1 MGWLRKKA
9 KQIGNV
15 FKKIGKKLK
24 KGLGKIA
31 KAFGKLG
38 PLGSLALSFIL
49 PGIGSAIGGWLGV
62 GGAGAN
68 TIFGSIFRGIK
79 FVGSKVSGAFG
90 KVWNTVSGA
99 IEGGLNKIGNVF
111 SAGSDIG
118 TGLRNW
124 VGEVVNGKETL
135 VDGEVVTEATGEIV
149 DGVAGEIA
157 EEAAGKVTD
166 EVTAKVTEEVAGKVT
181 EEVVADT
188 VVDKTKDSIFTTL
201 KDKELSFKDRIT
213 SSKEYAAYKPIEATR
228 SAGAQINAA
237 EEAAEAQEAFLADR
251 KSDYFKGQADI
262 QQSSLR
268 QQNFSNSLEQPQFV
282 NFADFNPD
290 QDPASQYLAYRGIQ
304 STVNPTDVGG
314 YGFDYEAFLRAQL
327 GGRAY
332 G

>member
-49 PGIGSAIGGWLGV
+49 PGIGSAIGGWLG
-62 GGAGAN
+62 GAGAN
-68 TIFGSIFRGIK
+68 TIFGTIFKGIK
-79 FVGSKVSGAFG
+79 LVGTKISGAFG
-90 KVWNTVSGA
+90 SVFKTVSGA

-118 TGLRNW
+118 TGLKNW
-124 VGEVVNGKETL
+124 IGEVVNGKKTV
-135 VDGEVVTEATGEIV
+135 VDGEVVTEGVKDAAT
-149 DGVAGEIA
+149 DVATD
-157 EEAAGKVTD
+157 AATD
-166 EVTAKVTEEVAGKVT
+166 VAT
-181 EEVVADT
+181 DVATDAATDVATDT
-188 VVDKTKDSIFTTL
+188 VVDKGKESIVQTL
-201 KDKELSFKDRIT
+201 KNKDISFKERIT

-237 EEAAEAQEAFLADR
+237 EEQEEQMMAYLADQR
-251 KSDYFKGQADI
+251 SDYFKGQASI
-262 QQSSLR
+262 QQSSLQ
-268 QQNFSNSLEQPQFV
+268 QQNYSSSTEQPQFID
-282 NFADFNPD
+282 FSDFNPQ
-290 QDPASQYLAYRGIQ
+290 QDPAGQYLAYRGIQ
-304 STVNPTDVGG
+304 GNVNPVDVGG

-327 GGRAY
+327 GGRGYA
-332 G
+332 

>member
-49 PGIGSAIGGWLGV
+49 PGLGSAIGGWL

-68 TIFGSIFRGIK
+68 TIFGQVFAGIK
-79 FVGSKVSGAFG
+79 TVAGGIGGAIKGAFG

-111 SAGSDIG
+111 SKGSDIG

-124 VGEVVNGKETL
+124 VGEVVNGKQTV
-135 VDGEVVTEATGEIV
+135 VDGEVVTEGVKDAAT
-149 DGVAGEIA
+149 DVATD
-157 EEAAGKVTD
+157 AATD
-166 EVTAKVTEEVAGKVT
+166 VAT
-181 EEVVADT
+181 DVATDT
-188 VVDKTKDSIFTTL
+188 VVDKGKESIVQTL
-201 KDKELSFKDRIT
+201 KNKDISFKERIT
-213 SSKEYAAYKPIEATR
+213 SSKEYGAYKPIEATR
-228 SAGAQINAA
+228 KAGEIMNQA
-237 EEAAEAQEAFLADR
+237 EEAQKAQEAFLAER

-262 QQSSLR
+262 QQSSLE
-268 QQNFSNSLEQPQFV
+268 QQNFSSSQDTPQFV
-282 NFADFNPD
+282 NFADFNPQ
-290 QDPASQYLAYRGIQ
+290 QDPAGQYLAYRGIQ
-304 STVNPTDVGG
+304 GSINPVDVGG

-327 GGRAY
+327 GGRGYA
-332 G
+332 

>member
-49 PGIGSAIGGWLGV
+49 PGIGSAIGGWLG
-62 GGAGAN
+62 GAGAN
-68 TIFGSIFRGIK
+68 TIFGQVFAGIK
-79 FVGSKVSGAFG
+79 TVAGGIGGAIKGAFG

-111 SAGSDIG
+111 SKGSDIG

-124 VGEVVNGKETL
+124 VGEVVNGKQTV
-135 VDGEVVTEATGEIV
+135 VDGEVVTEGVKDAAT
-149 DGVAGEIA
+149 DVATD
-157 EEAAGKVTD
+157 AATD
-166 EVTAKVTEEVAGKVT
+166 VAT
-181 EEVVADT
+181 DVATDT
-188 VVDKTKDSIFTTL
+188 VVDKGKESIVQTL
-201 KDKELSFKDRIT
+201 KNKDISFKERIT

-237 EEAAEAQEAFLADR
+237 EEAAEAQEAFLAER

-262 QQSSLR
+262 QQSSLQ
-268 QQNFSNSLEQPQFV
+268 QQNYSRSEETPQFV
-282 NFADFNPD
+282 NFADFNPQ
-290 QDPASQYLAYRGIQ
+290 QDPAGQYLAYRGIQ
-304 STVNPTDVGG
+304 GNVNPIDVGG

-327 GGRAY
+327 GGRGYA
-332 G
+332 

>member
-49 PGIGSAIGGWLGV
+49 PGIGSAIGGWL
-62 GGAGAN
+62 AGPTSGIFG
-68 TIFGSIFRGIK
+68 TIFNGIK
-79 FVGSKVSGAFG
+79 TVAGGIKGFVGEVFG
-90 KVWNTVSGA
+90 KASGF
-99 IEGGLNKIGNVF
+99 IEKGLNKIGNVF
-111 SAGSDIG
+111 SKGSDIG
-118 TGLRNW
+118 TGLRKW
-124 VGEVVNGKETL
+124 VGEVVNGKATAI
-135 VDGEVVTEATGEIV
+135 DGEVITEATGEV
-149 DGVAGEIA
+149 AEGVASEIA
-157 EEAAGKVTD
+157 EEAAGKVTE
-166 EVTAKVTEEVAGKVT
+166 EVTAKVTEEAAG
-181 EEVVADT
+181 A

-201 KDKELSFKDRIT
+201 KDKELSFKDRVT

-237 EEAAEAQEAFLADR
+237 EDAAEAQEAFLADR

-268 QQNFSNSLEQPQFV
+268 QQNFSSSQDTPQFV
-282 NFADFNPD
+282 NFADFNPA
-290 QDPASQYLAYRGIQ
+290 QDPAQQYLAYRGIQ
-304 STVNPTDVGG
+304 GNVNPTDVGG

>member
-49 PGIGSAIGGWLGV
+49 PGIGSAIGGWL
-62 GGAGAN
+62 AGPTSGIFG
-68 TIFGSIFRGIK
+68 TIFNGIK
-79 FVGSKVSGAFG
+79 TVAGGIKGFVGEVFG
-90 KVWNTVSGA
+90 KASGF
-99 IEGGLNKIGNVF
+99 IEKGLNKIGNVF
-111 SAGSDIG
+111 SKGSDIG
-118 TGLRNW
+118 TGLRKW
-124 VGEVVNGKETL
+124 VGEVVNGKATSI
-135 VDGEVVTEATGEIV
+135 DGEVITEATGEV
-149 DGVAGEIA
+149 AEGVASEIA
-157 EEAAGKVTD
+157 EEAAG
-166 EVTAKVTEEVAGKVT
+166 KVTEEVAGKVT

-188 VVDKTKDSIFTTL
+188 VADKTKDSIFTTL

>member
-49 PGIGSAIGGWLGV
+49 PGIGSAIGGWLG
-62 GGAGAN
+62 GAGAN
-68 TIFGSIFRGIK
+68 TIFGTIFKGIK
-79 FVGSKVSGAFG
+79 LVGTKISGAFG
-90 KVWNTVSGA
+90 SVFKTVSGA

-118 TGLRNW
+118 TGLKNW
-124 VGEVVNGKETL
+124 IGEVVNGKQTVVE
-135 VDGEVVTEATGEIV
+135 GEVVTEGVKDAAT
-149 DGVAGEIA
+149 DVATD
-157 EEAAGKVTD
+157 AATDAATDVATDVVTD
-166 EVTAKVTEEVAGKVT
+166 TA
-181 EEVVADT
+181 
-188 VVDKTKDSIFTTL
+188 VDKGKESIVQTL
-201 KDKELSFKDRIT
+201 KNKDISFKERIT

-262 QQSSLR
+262 QQSSLT
-268 QQNFSNSLEQPQFV
+268 QQNFSSSTEQPQFID
-282 NFADFNPD
+282 FSDFNPQ
-290 QDPASQYLAYRGIQ
+290 QDPAGQYLAYRGIQ
-304 STVNPTDVGG
+304 GNVNPVDVGG

-327 GGRAY
+327 GDRTYA
-332 G
+332 

>member
-49 PGIGSAIGGWLGV
+49 PGIGSAIGGWLG
-62 GGAGAN
+62 GAGAN
-68 TIFGSIFRGIK
+68 TIFGTIFKGIK
-79 FVGSKVSGAFG
+79 LVGTKISGAFG
-90 KVWNTVSGA
+90 SVFKTVSGA

-118 TGLRNW
+118 TGLKNW
-124 VGEVVNGKETL
+124 IGEVVNGKQTVVE
-135 VDGEVVTEATGEIV
+135 GEVVTEGVKDAAT
-149 DGVAGEIA
+149 DVATD
-157 EEAAGKVTD
+157 AATDAATDVATDVVTD
-166 EVTAKVTEEVAGKVT
+166 TA
-181 EEVVADT
+181 
-188 VVDKTKDSIFTTL
+188 VDKGKESIVQTL
-201 KDKELSFKDRIT
+201 KNKDISFKERIT

-237 EEAAEAQEAFLADR
+237 EEAAEAQEAFLAER

-262 QQSSLR
+262 QQSSLQ
-268 QQNFSNSLEQPQFV
+268 QQNYSRSEETPQFV
-282 NFADFNPD
+282 NFADFNPQ
-290 QDPASQYLAYRGIQ
+290 QDPAGQYLAYRGIQ
-304 STVNPTDVGG
+304 GNVNPVDVGG

-327 GGRAY
+327 GGRGYA
-332 G
+332 

>member
-38 PLGSLALSFIL
+38 PLG
-49 PGIGSAIGGWLGV
+49 IGSAIGGWL
-62 GGAGAN
+62 AGPTSGIFG
-68 TIFGSIFRGIK
+68 TIFNGIK
-79 FVGSKVSGAFG
+79 TVAGGIKGFVGEVFG
-90 KVWNTVSGA
+90 KASGF
-99 IEGGLNKIGNVF
+99 IEKGLNKIGNVF
-111 SAGSDIG
+111 SKGSDIG
-118 TGLRNW
+118 TGLRKW
-124 VGEVVNGKETL
+124 VGEVVNGKATSI
-135 VDGEVVTEATGEIV
+135 DGEVITEATGEV
-149 DGVAGEIA
+149 AEGVASEIA
-157 EEAAGKVTD
+157 EEAAGKVTE
-166 EVTAKVTEEVAGKVT
+166 EVTAKVT

-188 VVDKTKDSIFTTL
+188 VADKTKDSIFTTL

-262 QQSSLR
+262 QQSSLT
-268 QQNFSNSLEQPQFV
+268 QQNFSSSQDTPQFV
-282 NFADFNPD
+282 NFADFNPE
-290 QDPASQYLAYRGIQ
+290 QDPAQQYLAYRGIQ
-304 STVNPTDVGG
+304 GNVNPTDVGG

>member
-49 PGIGSAIGGWLGV
+49 PGIGSAIGGWLTGPTS
-62 GGAGAN
+62 GIFG
-68 TIFGSIFRGIK
+68 TIFEGVKAVAGGIK
-79 FVGSKVSGAFG
+79 GFVGEVFG
-90 KVWNTVSGA
+90 KASGF
-99 IEGGLNKIGNVF
+99 IEKGLNKIGNVF
-111 SAGSDIG
+111 SKGSDIG
-118 TGLRNW
+118 TGLRKW
-124 VGEVVNGKETL
+124 VGEVVNGKATSI
-135 VDGEVVTEATGEIV
+135 DGEVITEATGEV
-149 DGVAGEIA
+149 AEGVASEIA

-268 QQNFSNSLEQPQFV
+268 QQNFSSSQDTPQFV
-282 NFADFNPD
+282 NFADFNPE
-290 QDPASQYLAYRGIQ
+290 QDPAQQYLAYRGIQ
-304 STVNPTDVGG
+304 GNVNPTDVGG

>member
-49 PGIGSAIGGWLGV
+49 PGIGSAIGGWL
-62 GGAGAN
+62 AGPTSGIFG
-68 TIFGSIFRGIK
+68 TIFNGIK
-79 FVGSKVSGAFG
+79 TVAGGIKGFVGEVFG
-90 KVWNTVSGA
+90 KASGF
-99 IEGGLNKIGNVF
+99 IEKGLNKIGNVF
-111 SAGSDIG
+111 SKGSDIG
-118 TGLRNW
+118 TGLRKW
-124 VGEVVNGKETL
+124 VGEVVNGKATAI
-135 VDGEVVTEATGEIV
+135 DGEVITEATGEV
-149 DGVAGEIA
+149 AEGVASEIA
-157 EEAAGKVTD
+157 EEAAGKVTE
-166 EVTAKVTEEVAGKVT
+166 EVTAKVTEEAAG
-181 EEVVADT
+181 A

-237 EEAAEAQEAFLADR
+237 EDAAEAQEAFLADR

-268 QQNFSNSLEQPQFV
+268 QQNFSSSQDTPQFV
-282 NFADFNPD
+282 NFADFNPA
-290 QDPASQYLAYRGIQ
+290 QDPAQQYLAYRGIQ
-304 STVNPTDVGG
+304 GNVNPTDVGG

>member
-90 KVWNTVSGA
+90 SVWKTVSGA

-135 VDGEVVTEATGEIV
+135 VDGEVVTEATGEV
-149 DGVAGEIA
+149 VEEVAGEIA
-157 EEAAGKVTD
+157 EEAAGKITE
-166 EVTAKVTEEVAGKVT
+166 EVTAKVTEEA
-181 EEVVADT
+181 ADA

-201 KDKELSFKDRIT
+201 KDKELSFKDRVT

-237 EEAAEAQEAFLADR
+237 EDAAEAQEAFLADR

-268 QQNFSNSLEQPQFV
+268 QQNFSSSQDTPQFV
-282 NFADFNPD
+282 NFADFNPA
-290 QDPASQYLAYRGIQ
+290 QDPAQQYLAYRGIQ
-304 STVNPTDVGG
+304 GNVNPTDVGG

>member
-24 KGLGKIA
+24 KGLGKVA

-49 PGIGSAIGGWLGV
+49 PGLGSAIGGWL

-68 TIFGSIFRGIK
+68 TIFGQVFAGIK
-79 FVGSKVSGAFG
+79 TVAGGIGGAIKGAFG

-111 SAGSDIG
+111 SKGSDIG

-124 VGEVVNGKETL
+124 VGEVVNGKQTV
-135 VDGEVVTEATGEIV
+135 VDGEVVTEGVKDAAT
-149 DGVAGEIA
+149 DVATD
-157 EEAAGKVTD
+157 AATD
-166 EVTAKVTEEVAGKVT
+166 VAT
-181 EEVVADT
+181 DT
-188 VVDKTKDSIFTTL
+188 VVDKGKESIVQTL
-201 KDKELSFKDRIT
+201 KNKDISFKERIT
-213 SSKEYAAYKPIEATR
+213 SSKEYGAYKPIEATR
-228 SAGAQINAA
+228 KAGEIMNQA
-237 EEAAEAQEAFLADR
+237 EEAQEAQEAFLAER

-262 QQSSLR
+262 QQSSLE
-268 QQNFSNSLEQPQFV
+268 QQNFSSSQDTPQFV
-282 NFADFNPD
+282 NFADFNPQ
-290 QDPASQYLAYRGIQ
+290 QDPAGQYLAYRGIQ
-304 STVNPTDVGG
+304 SSINPVDVGG

-327 GGRAY
+327 GGRGYA
-332 G
+332 

>member
-166 EVTAKVTEEVAGKVT
+166 EVTAKVTEEV
-181 EEVVADT
+181 VADT
-188 VVDKTKDSIFTTL
+188 VADKTKDSIFTTL

-262 QQSSLR
+262 QQSSLT
-268 QQNFSNSLEQPQFV
+268 QQNFSSSQDTPQFV
-282 NFADFNPD
+282 NFADFNPA
-290 QDPASQYLAYRGIQ
+290 QDPAQQYLAYRGIQ
-304 STVNPTDVGG
+304 GNVNPTDVGG